1 MMTKR
6 PRFCDAFSGFIC
18 LSLLLVI
25 SASIS
30 PQVAAA
36 EDDWRKRPSVET
48 GAAATEDVVAEI
60 DFGREVGARI
70 LGKYPLHDDK
80 QIMKYVT
87 LVGRALAQNT
97 NRPEIEFHFAV
108 ISTDE
113 INAYAAPGGYVFVT
127 KGALALMKDEA
138 ELAGA
143 LAHEITHITEKHI
156 VKDLNIKGTADSPA
170 AGFARLIGGA
180 SESARMA
187 FSQAVDKAVDML
199 FKDGYKR
206 EDEVRA
212 DRGAALLATL
222 SGYDPT
228 ALARYLDRIAKNKSK
243 TTEILDKTHP
253 SYDSRITLITG
264 MIAGEGID
272 PSGLKTSQ
280 ARFAENMKTLK

>member
-6 PRFCDAFSGFIC
+6 PHFYDAVSGF
-18 LSLLLVI
+18 LSLLLLLVI
-25 SASIS
+25 SSSIY
-30 PQVAAA
+30 PQIANA
-36 EDDWRKRPSVET
+36 ENDWRKRTSLDA
-48 GAAATEDVVAEI
+48 GASTEDVSAEI

-70 LGKYPLHDDK
+70 LGKYPLHEDK
-80 QIMKYVT
+80 QIMKYIT
-87 LVGRALAQNT
+87 LVGRTITQNT

-108 ISTDE
+108 ITTDE

-138 ELAGA
+138 ELAGV

-187 FSQAVDKAVDML
+187 FSQAADKAVDML

-212 DRGAALLATL
+212 DRGAALLMTL
-222 SGYDPT
+222 SGFDPT
-228 ALARYLDRIAKNKSK
+228 AFARYLDRIARNKSK

-272 PSGLKTSQ
+272 PSGLKTNQ
-280 ARFAENMKTLK
+280 ARFADNMKTLK